1 MGVMGKALWAH
12 YGPIIY
18 KKMVKFSTK
27 YDQAAYFKNNQ
38 RTKQLNNFIW
48 TNRKVETKLYML
60 PIGPIR
66 IV

>member
-1 MGVMGKALWAH
+1 MRVMGKALWAH

-27 YDQAAYFKNNQ
+27 YDQAVDFKNNE

-48 TNRKVETKLYML
+48 TNRKVE
-60 PIGPIR
+60 
-66 IV
+66 